1 MDIHVAHIG
10 CQPWKPGIDILSV
23 PIPGQQ
29 PINRKSVAKVMDAWA
44 DGLGVMDAALPQQ
57 VPEGLVDG
65 ALVQA
70 LGSLVEEE
78 RRVGGAWH
86 PFQPFVHIL
95 LQRPAGG
102 STQRHPAS
110 LSELAFGSVD
120 APLRAVEVFQVQ
132 GQCFTDPDSR
142 GV

>member
-78 RRVGGAWH
+78 RRVGGAWR
-86 PFQPFVHIL
+86 PFQSLVHIL

-110 LSELAFGSVD
+110 LSELAFGYVD
-120 APLRAVEVFQVQ
+120 APLRVVEVFQVQ